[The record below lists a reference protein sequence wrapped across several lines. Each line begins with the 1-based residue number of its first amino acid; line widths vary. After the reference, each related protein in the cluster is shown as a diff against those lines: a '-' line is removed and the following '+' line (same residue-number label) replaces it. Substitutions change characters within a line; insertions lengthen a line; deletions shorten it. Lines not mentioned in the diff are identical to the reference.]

1 MPQLIVVGS
10 ANVDVTVAVQRHPRP
25 GETVLGGDTT
35 VSPGGKGANTAV
47 AAARAGADVALLGA
61 VGSDAHGELLL
72 SALAAAGVDTSLVRR
87 VDDPSGAAY
96 ITVAADG
103 ENAIVVS
110 PGANAQV
117 SAVDV
122 DQAHAEVAGAAV
134 LFAVL
139 EVPLPTVRH
148 AVATAAAAG
157 VRVVLNAS
165 PVAALER
172 ETLERL
178 DPLIVN
184 QHEATA
190 LLSTDPEA
198 ASARKRT
205 PEELAT
211 ALLELGPRSV
221 VVTLGAEGA
230 LVADSTAT
238 THVPAPRVQAVDTT
252 GAGDTFAGVLC
263 AHLTNGAPLADAA
276 RAAVIRAAEA
286 VTRSGAQ

>member
-10 ANVDVTVAVQRHPRP
+10 ANVDVTVAVPRHPRP
-25 GETVLGGDTT
+25 GETVLGGDST

-61 VGSDAHGELLL
+61 VGSDAYGELLL
-72 SALAAAGVDTSLVRR
+72 GALAAAGVDTSLVRR
-87 VDDPSGAAY
+87 IDGPSGAAY
-96 ITVAADG
+96 ITVTPDG

-117 SAVDV
+117 RGVDV
-122 DQAHAEVAGAAV
+122 DREHAAVAGAAV

-139 EVPLPTVRH
+139 EVPLPTVLH

-172 ETLERL
+172 DTLERL

-184 QHEATA
+184 QHEAAA
-190 LLSTDPEA
+190 LLSASREA

-205 PEELAT
+205 PDELAA

-221 VVTLGAEGA
+221 VVTLGAAGA
-230 LVADSTAT
+230 LVADSTSI
-238 THVPAPRVQAVDTT
+238 THVPAPRVDAVDTT

-263 AHLTNGAPLADAA
+263 AHLVSGSPLVDAA

>member
-61 VGSDAHGELLL
+61 VGSDAHGDLLI

-87 VDDPSGAAY
+87 VDGPSGAAY

-117 SAVDV
+117 SGVDV
-122 DQAHAEVAGAAV
+122 DQAHTEVAGAAV

-139 EVPLPTVRH
+139 EVPLPTVHH

-184 QHEATA
+184 QHEAAA
-190 LLSTDPEA
+190 LLSAGPEA

-211 ALLELGPRSV
+211 ALLELGPRAV

-230 LVADSTAT
+230 LVADSTAA

-263 AHLTNGAPLADAA
+263 AHLTNGAPLVDAA